1 MKIKS
6 GVWAWLSAVSLLGG
20 MMTAMWLGGK
30 LIWLAEAGITLALMA
45 FGGFGYGSAATR
57 APLIL
62 WAVLCT
68 LAGVGL
74 YAWNCRQENRR
85 YEAAA
90 RRQQADEAAAK
101 TMDKRSRRRKA
112 G

>member
-1 MKIKS
+1 MRKWN
-6 GVWAWLSAVSLLGG
+6 GWAVLAAGAAAL
-20 MMTAMWLGGK
+20 WLGGK
-30 LIWLAEAGITLALMA
+30 LIGLAEAGITLALMA

-74 YAWNCRQENRR
+74 YGWNCRQENRQ

-90 RRQQADEAAAK
+90 RRQRAAEAAVK
-101 TMDKRSRRRKA
+101 TDDQRGRRRKA

>member
-1 MKIKS
+1 MRKWN
-6 GVWAWLSAVSLLGG
+6 GWAVLAAGAGAL
-20 MMTAMWLGGK
+20 WLGGK
-30 LIWLAEAGITLALMA
+30 LIGLAEAGITLALMA

-74 YAWNCRQENRR
+74 YGWNCWQENRQ

-90 RRQQADEAAAK
+90 RRQRAAEAAVK
-101 TMDKRSRRRKA
+101 TDDQRGRTRKA

>member
-1 MKIKS
+1 MRKWN
-6 GVWAWLSAVSLLGG
+6 GWAMLAAGTGAL
-20 MMTAMWLGGK
+20 WLGGK
-30 LIWLAEAGITLALMA
+30 LIGLAEAGITLALMA
-45 FGGFGYGSAATR
+45 FGGMGPGAAATR

-74 YAWNCRQENRR
+74 YAWNCRQENRQF
-85 YEAAA
+85 EAAA

-101 TMDKRSRRRKA
+101 TMDKRGRRRKE

>member
-1 MKIKS
+1 MRKWN
-6 GVWAWLSAVSLLGG
+6 GWAVLAAGAAAL
-20 MMTAMWLGGK
+20 WLGGK
-30 LIWLAEAGITLALMA
+30 LIGLAEAGITLALVN
-45 FGGFGYGSAATR
+45 FGGMGWGAAATR

-74 YAWNCRQENRR
+74 YGWNCWQENRQ

-90 RRQQADEAAAK
+90 QRQQADEAAAK
-101 TMDKRSRRRKA
+101 TGDQRSRTRKA

>member
-1 MKIKS
+1 MRKWN
-6 GVWAWLSAVSLLGG
+6 GWAVLAAGTGAL
-20 MMTAMWLGGK
+20 WLGGK
-30 LIWLAEAGITLALMA
+30 LIGLAEAGITLALMA
-45 FGGFGYGSAATR
+45 
-57 APLIL
+57 L

-74 YAWNCRQENRR
+74 YAWNCRQENRQF
-85 YEAAA
+85 EAAA

-101 TMDKRSRRRKA
+101 TMDKRGRRRKV

>member
-1 MKIKS
+1 MRKWN
-6 GVWAWLSAVSLLGG
+6 GWAMLAAGAGAL
-20 MMTAMWLGGK
+20 WLGGK
-30 LIWLAEAGITLALMA
+30 VVGVGGVIGLAEAGITLALMA

-74 YAWNCRQENRR
+74 YAWNCRQENRQ

-101 TMDKRSRRRKA
+101 TMDKRGRRRKA